1 MTVIL
6 KWKLLDPEATA
17 PKYMS
22 VGASGMDLKACLAD
36 PFLYPDGNMTIK
48 PGQITAIPTGLA
60 VEIPEGCEMQIR
72 PRSGLSFTTK
82 LRIPNAPG
90 TIDSDYRG
98 EIKVLIEHAG
108 WATDPDIIIEH
119 GDRIAQAV
127 VVPVVH
133 ALNEY
138 VNSLTDTDRG
148 AGGFGSTGV

>member
-1 MTVIL
+1 
-6 KWKLLDPEATA
+6 
-17 PKYMS
+17 
-22 VGASGMDLKACLAD
+22 
-36 PFLYPDGNMTIK
+36 
-48 PGQITAIPTGLA
+48 
-60 VEIPEGCEMQIR
+60 MQIR

-108 WATDPDIIIEH
+108 WITDPDIIIEH